1 MGERIA
7 IVTVHGTGDTAPE
20 PEGPPDGDHWFLKRS
35 KFIARLHQRLTGHGL
50 EADVIPFLWSGAN
63 SAIARD
69 KGARKLAEQIN
80 KLSKSYDGRVH
91 VIGHSHGGN
100 VANDA
105 ALRLNW
111 SGAQRTPK
119 LASMTTVG
127 TPFFRSRVTTGER
140 VGAWIFLFVVLAS
153 IVLIPLITWIAGDAV
168 TAAIADLF
176 GMPGKDVEFDE
187 ARLAFEATAS
197 QPSAL
202 RPLLNWLGANALMV
216 ASGIA
221 LLFII
226 PVAFRGINR
235 ISRAARRA
243 RAETKVF
250 TIWHDNDEA
259 ISFLS
264 RVEHLPLE
272 PFPRGSLF
280 AGSRTGGVTWG
291 VRALVL
297 INLIGAVVLAYDALV
312 RHVDIA
318 ANPYSSFGVY
328 LLILGIAGAPLVFA
342 ATYVF
347 YRLIVALLLE
357 VRCATLNNSP
367 AVRCGRSPWAA
378 MAIIAS
384 ATLGP
389 RSHYYGSEDM
399 LLGGEVAQRM
409 VTNSAAASQRLFD
422 KYRSAVR
429 SASPT
434 RATP

>member
-1 MGERIA
+1 
-7 IVTVHGTGDTAPE
+7 
-20 PEGPPDGDHWFLKRS
+20 
-35 KFIARLHQRLTGHGL
+35 
-50 EADVIPFLWSGAN
+50 
-63 SAIARD
+63 
-69 KGARKLAEQIN
+69 
-80 KLSKSYDGRVH
+80 
-91 VIGHSHGGN
+91 
-100 VANDA
+100 
-105 ALRLNW
+105 
-111 SGAQRTPK
+111 
-119 LASMTTVG
+119 
-127 TPFFRSRVTTGER
+127 
-140 VGAWIFLFVVLAS
+140 
-153 IVLIPLITWIAGDAV
+153 
-168 TAAIADLF
+168 
-176 GMPGKDVEFDE
+176 
-187 ARLAFEATAS
+187 
-197 QPSAL
+197 
-202 RPLLNWLGANALMV
+202 V

-357 VRCATLNNSP
+357 FTLRGTLNNSIGG
-367 AVRCGRSPWAA
+367 ALRSIAMGRDGDHR
-378 MAIIAS
+378 IGDV
-384 ATLGP
+384 GP

-422 KYRSAVR
+422 KYRSAVF
-429 SASPT
+429 SVSDEGNAVNELAKDAMTWDSLVHTTYFDQPEMAELIGDHIA
-434 RATP
+434 RAAKGGANA